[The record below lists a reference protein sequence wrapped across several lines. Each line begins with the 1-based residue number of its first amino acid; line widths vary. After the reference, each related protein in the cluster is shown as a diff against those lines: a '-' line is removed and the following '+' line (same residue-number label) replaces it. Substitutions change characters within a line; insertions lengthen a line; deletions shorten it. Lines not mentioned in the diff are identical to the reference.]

1 MYEKF
6 YVILSLHFCNKQLMI
21 PVCFISVLYYT
32 CVEEIC
38 DGKVEFDGSE
48 LTLLNMASYFIS
60 YEVLRDFMFHFLK
73 GRYM

>member
-1 MYEKF
+1 
-6 YVILSLHFCNKQLMI
+6 MI

-48 LTLLNMASYFIS
+48 LALLNIIIIIVNLYWGCQHHRKSG
-60 YEVLRDFMFHFLK
+60 LQKGPLK
-73 GRYM
+73 VTTNQYNYVKM

>member
-1 MYEKF
+1 
-6 YVILSLHFCNKQLMI
+6 MI

-48 LTLLNMASYFIS
+48 LALLNMASYVVS
-60 YEVLRDFMFHFLK
+60 YDVLRDFCFIFL
-73 GRYM
+73 R